1 MDSIKTPPYS
11 TTSLSDGSIE
21 EKNHSDNYVKLP
33 ENEIVDSSC
42 SKSSSIKDSF
52 WHFKEFYID
61 AKCLDKYPEHK
72 TPFRALIF
80 LLFTMFFM
88 SFLQSTGLVMNSHRL
103 RKIEY
108 ALTQQKNNIDELYRT
123 KYNFI
128 LDSLHECKIDSY
140 VPPQEPTH
148 TPDDLNNL

>member
-1 MDSIKTPPYS
+1 MEAIKTPPYS
-11 TTSLSDGSIE
+11 TTSLSDGSVS
-21 EKNHSDNYVKLP
+21 EKDASENYIKLP

-42 SKSSSIKDSF
+42 PNSSSIKDSF

-88 SFLQSTGLVMNSHRL
+88 SFLQSTRLVMNSHRL

-108 ALTQQKNNIDELYRT
+108 AITQQKNNIDELYRT

-128 LDSLHECKIDSY
+128 LDSLHECKVDTNYI
-140 VPPQEPTH
+140 PPQQPTYS
-148 TPDDLNNL
+148 PEI